1 MNLSFKEWLI
11 AEVKKKQLPIHQNMK
26 QWVKSVENL
35 EKELET
41 LKAVFKSKKIDI
53 KKDDKTKD
61 DKTKDDKTKDDKTKD
76 DKTKDV
82 TKKINVIDKKLDA
95 TKKINVIDKKLDA
108 TKKDQKPGD
117 KKPED
122 KHELP
127 SGEKQVPK
135 PAPYLRKGKENIK
148 EPTKVDKDQ
157 SAKSKKINGND
168 RPS

>member
-1 MNLSFKEWLI
+1 MNLSFKEWFI
-11 AEVKKKQLPIHQNMK
+11 AEAKKRQLPVHQDMR

-41 LKAVFKSKKIDI
+41 LKAVLKSKKIDT
-53 KKDDKTKD
+53 KKDD
-61 DKTKDDKTKDDKTKD
+61 KD

-82 TKKINVIDKKLDA
+82 

-117 KKPED
+117 KKPEE
-122 KHELP
+122 KR
-127 SGEKQVPK
+127 EKQVPK

-157 SAKSKKINGND
+157 SAKGKKINGND

>member
-1 MNLSFKEWLI
+1 MNLSFKEWI
-11 AEVKKKQLPIHQNMK
+11 ITEAKKKQLLVHQDMK
-26 QWVKSVENL
+26 QWVKSVESL

-41 LKAVFKSKKIDI
+41 LKSIFKAKKLDT
-53 KKDDKTKD
+53 KKDDKS
-61 DKTKDDKTKDDKTKD
+61 
-76 DKTKDV
+76 KDV

-95 TKKINVIDKKLDA
+95 TKDK
-108 TKKDQKPGD
+108 KPGD
-117 KKPED
+117 KKPEEKPEK

-135 PAPYLRKGKENIK
+135 PAPFLRKGKENVK

-157 SAKSKKINGND
+157 TKGKKVNGND

>member
-1 MNLSFKEWLI
+1 MNLSFKEWII
-11 AEVKKKQLPIHQNMK
+11 AEAKKKQLPVHQNMK

-41 LKAVFKSKKIDI
+41 LKAVFKSKKINT
-53 KKDDKTKD
+53 KKDEKP
-61 DKTKDDKTKDDKTKD
+61 
-76 DKTKDV
+76 KDV

-95 TKKINVIDKKLDA
+95 TK
-108 TKKDQKPGD
+108 D
-117 KKPED
+117 KKPEEKKPDD

-127 SGEKQVPK
+127 PGDKQAPK

-157 SAKSKKINGND
+157 NAKGKKVNGNE

>member
-11 AEVKKKQLPIHQNMK
+11 AEVKKKQLSIHQNMK

-76 DKTKDV
+76 V
-82 TKKINVIDKKLDA
+82 

-122 KHELP
+122 KHEL
-127 SGEKQVPK
+127 GEKQVPK
-135 PAPYLRKGKENIK
+135 PAPYLRKDKENIK

>member
-11 AEVKKKQLPIHQNMK
+11 AEAKKKQLPVHQNMK

-41 LKAVFKSKKIDI
+41 LKTILKSKKINT
-53 KKDDKTKD
+53 KKDG
-61 DKTKDDKTKDDKTKD
+61 KD

-82 TKKINVIDKKLDA
+82 TNKINVIDKKLDA
-95 TKKINVIDKKLDA
+95 K
-108 TKKDQKPGD
+108 KKDQKPGD

-127 SGEKQVPK
+127 SGEKESPK
-135 PAPYLRKGKENIK
+135 PVPYLRTGKENIK
-148 EPTKVDKDQ
+148 EPTKVDKEQ
-157 SAKSKKINGND
+157 SVKGKKINGND

>member
-11 AEVKKKQLPIHQNMK
+11 AEAKKKQLPVHQNMK
-26 QWVKSVENL
+26 QWVKSVESL
-35 EKELET
+35 EKELEA

-53 KKDDKTKD
+53 K
-61 DKTKDDKTKDDKTKD
+61 KD

-95 TKKINVIDKKLDA
+95 TKVKKPDE
-108 TKKDQKPGD
+108 D

-127 SGEKQVPK
+127 SGEKQAPK
-135 PAPYLRKGKENIK
+135 PAPYLRKSKENIK

-157 SAKSKKINGND
+157 NAKGKKINGND